1 MGGMKDEAKRIMIPP
16 LFPRVHVNDTE
27 HAVLSQPFDGKTMSL
42 YKLSSVSSPT
52 NKISDSPSTLCLSLP
67 PPAYNTHLTDGP
79 EKNQFSPIYN
89 TSPASKL
96 EGNVNKNGMNYPC
109 PRGSSVT
116 NTKTSSIKQNEYH
129 FKNLTNLDSLKVPV
143 FRLPET
149 DPKANTDLSLQFHNS
164 STSKSRGEAA
174 DSKPLLNNLHI
185 RELLLPE
192 CLEDESKNWPLSVMK
207 TKLYRRRAL
216 DGFNV
221 DIQKKPKTVPPREQ
235 DASDCSAI
243 DSLSGM
249 SAASNDVA
257 RVIGEKRFWKMR
269 TYMISQQKIFV
280 TQVFELHRLIMVQK
294 KVAKSPNLVLKSKI
308 SGGKRCTMRSSQSY
322 LLEMASSKVKRPNTE
337 IQKPVTEDYPEHMKL
352 KLPLPFTS
360 KELVT
365 PVWQQQLLPP
375 PGNQWLVPVMS
386 PSEGLV
392 YKPYAGPCPP
402 PPSAFMVPIYGQDS
416 LATASRFPA
425 STQFSHNYFPPRTTV
440 LDQTNPFGQL
450 QRWSSA
456 SSHMTQ
462 AISFSLKKSDQ
473 ESNDSEVH
481 GSTASS
487 PPEKHKFDV
496 LPLFPTEPT
505 HHIDEWEQKQ
515 QPPHHAIKAIPHKST
530 SASESA
536 ARIFRSIQEERRDSD
551 HMIS

>member
-1 MGGMKDEAKRIMIPP
+1 MGGMKDEAKRITIPP

-27 HAVLSQPFDGKTMSL
+27 RGGLSQPFDGKTMSP
-42 YKLSSVSSPT
+42 YKHYILPSPT
-52 NKISDSPSTLCLSLP
+52 DKISDSPSTLSLSLP
-67 PPAYNTHLTDGP
+67 PPANNACLTDRP
-79 EKNQFSPIYN
+79 EMNQLSPTYN
-89 TSPASKL
+89 TSPASNL
-96 EGNVNKNGMNYPC
+96 EGKVDKKGMIYPS
-109 PRGSSVT
+109 PRGSSV
-116 NTKTSSIKQNEYH
+116 KPSSIKQNEY
-129 FKNLTNLDSLKVPV
+129 NLTNLDSLKVPV

-149 DPKANTDLSLQFHNS
+149 DPKANTDLSLQFHS
-164 STSKSRGEAA
+164 SCTSKSRGEAA
-174 DSKPLLNNLHI
+174 GFKPLLNNLDI
-185 RELLLPE
+185 RELLLPLQ
-192 CLEDESKNWPLSVMK
+192 CLEDESNNGSLSVMK
-207 TKLYRRRAL
+207 TQLYRRRT
-216 DGFNV
+216 
-221 DIQKKPKTVPPREQ
+221 PKTVPPREQ
-235 DASDCSAI
+235 EASDCSAI

-269 TYMISQQKIFV
+269 AYMISQQKIFA

-294 KVAKSPNLVLKSKI
+294 MVAKSPNLVLKSKI
-308 SGGKRCTMRSSQSY
+308 NGG
-322 LLEMASSKVKRPNTE
+322 SKFKRPNTE
-337 IQKPVTEDYPEHMKL
+337 NQKPVTEAYPEHMKP
-352 KLPLPFTS
+352 KIPLPFIS
-360 KELVT
+360 KELMT
-365 PVWQQQLLPP
+365 PIWQQQLLPP
-375 PGNQWLVPVMS
+375 QGNQWLVPVMS

-402 PPSAFMVPIYGQDS
+402 PPSAFMVPIYGQD
-416 LATASRFPA
+416 LPSRLPA
-425 STQFSHNYFPPRTTV
+425 STQFSHNCFPPRTTV

-450 QRWSSA
+450 QRWSST

-462 AISFSLKKSDQ
+462 AIPFSLKKSQ

-505 HHIDEWEQKQ
+505 HHTDEYEQKQ
-515 QPPHHAIKAIPHKST
+515 QPMSRAIKAIPHNST

>member
-1 MGGMKDEAKRIMIPP
+1 MGGMKDEAKRITIPP

-27 HAVLSQPFDGKTMSL
+27 REVLSL
-42 YKLSSVSSPT
+42 YKHSTLPSPT
-52 NKISDSPSTLCLSLP
+52 NKISDSPSTLSLSLP
-67 PPAYNTHLTDGP
+67 PPANNTHLTERS
-79 EKNQFSPIYN
+79 EKNEFSPTYN
-89 TSPASKL
+89 TSAASKL
-96 EGNVNKNGMNYPC
+96 EGINVNKKGMNYPN

-116 NTKTSSIKQNEYH
+116 NTKPSSIKQNEYH

-143 FRLPET
+143 FRFPET

-174 DSKPLLNNLHI
+174 GSKPLLNNLHI
-185 RELLLPE
+185 QELLLPQ
-192 CLEDESKNWPLSVMK
+192 CLEDESKKGSLSVME
-207 TKLYRRRAL
+207 TQLYRRRAL
-216 DGFNV
+216 DTR
-221 DIQKKPKTVPPREQ
+221 KKPPREQ
-235 DASDCSAI
+235 DASDCSAV
-243 DSLSGM
+243 DFLSGM

-269 TYMISQQKIFV
+269 TYIISQQKIFA

-294 KVAKSPNLVLKSKI
+294 MVSKSPNLVFKNKI
-308 SGGKRCTMRSSQSY
+308 NGGKRSTMSSSQSH
-322 LLEMASSKVKRPNTE
+322 LLEMAGSKVKRPNTE
-337 IQKPVTEDYPEHMKL
+337 NQKRVTEDYPEHMKPN
-352 KLPLPFTS
+352 LPLPFIS
-360 KELVT
+360 KELMT
-365 PVWQQQLLPP
+365 PIWQQQLLPP

-402 PPSAFMVPIYGQDS
+402 PPSAFMLPIYGQDS

-425 STQFSHNYFPPRTTV
+425 STQFSHNHFPPRTKV
-440 LDQTNPFGQL
+440 FDHTNPFGQL
-450 QRWSSA
+450 QRWSST

-462 AISFSLKKSDQ
+462 AIPFSLKKSDQ

-487 PPEKHKFDV
+487 PPEKYKYDV

-505 HHIDEWEQKQ
+505 HHTDEYEHKQ
-515 QPPHHAIKAIPHKST
+515 QPLARAIKAIPHNST

>member
-1 MGGMKDEAKRIMIPP
+1 MGGMKDEAKRITIPP

-27 HAVLSQPFDGKTMSL
+27 RGGLSQPFDGKTMSP
-42 YKLSSVSSPT
+42 YKHYILPSPT
-52 NKISDSPSTLCLSLP
+52 DKISDSPSTLSLSLP
-67 PPAYNTHLTDGP
+67 PPANNACLQTDRP
-79 EKNQFSPIYN
+79 EMNQLSPTYN
-89 TSPASKL
+89 TSPASNL
-96 EGNVNKNGMNYPC
+96 EGKVDKKGMIYPS
-109 PRGSSVT
+109 PRGSSV
-116 NTKTSSIKQNEYH
+116 KPSSIKQNEY
-129 FKNLTNLDSLKVPV
+129 NLTNLDSLKVPV

-149 DPKANTDLSLQFHNS
+149 DPKANTDLSLQFHS
-164 STSKSRGEAA
+164 SCTSKSRGEAA
-174 DSKPLLNNLHI
+174 GFKPLLNNLDI
-185 RELLLPE
+185 RELLLPLQ
-192 CLEDESKNWPLSVMK
+192 CLEDESNNGSLSVMK
-207 TKLYRRRAL
+207 TQLYRRRT
-216 DGFNV
+216 
-221 DIQKKPKTVPPREQ
+221 PKTVPPREQ
-235 DASDCSAI
+235 EASDCSAI

-269 TYMISQQKIFV
+269 AYMISQQKIFA

-294 KVAKSPNLVLKSKI
+294 MVAKSPNLVLKSKI
-308 SGGKRCTMRSSQSY
+308 NGG
-322 LLEMASSKVKRPNTE
+322 SKFKRPNTE
-337 IQKPVTEDYPEHMKL
+337 NQKPVTEAYPEHMKP
-352 KLPLPFTS
+352 KIPLPFIS
-360 KELVT
+360 KELMT
-365 PVWQQQLLPP
+365 PIWQQQLLPP
-375 PGNQWLVPVMS
+375 QGNQWLVPVMS

-402 PPSAFMVPIYGQDS
+402 PPSAFMVPIYGQD
-416 LATASRFPA
+416 LPSRLPA
-425 STQFSHNYFPPRTTV
+425 STQFSHNCFPPRTTV

-450 QRWSSA
+450 QRWSST

-462 AISFSLKKSDQ
+462 AIPFSLKKSQ

-505 HHIDEWEQKQ
+505 HHTDEYEQKQ
-515 QPPHHAIKAIPHKST
+515 QPMSRAIKAIPHNST

>member
-1 MGGMKDEAKRIMIPP
+1 MGGMKDEAKRITIPP
-16 LFPRVHVNDTE
+16 LFPRVHVNDTGRGG
-27 HAVLSQPFDGKTMSL
+27 LSQPFDGKTMSP
-42 YKLSSVSSPT
+42 YKHSTLPSQT
-52 NKISDSPSTLCLSLP
+52 NKITDSPSTLSLSLP
-67 PPAYNTHLTDGP
+67 PPANNTHLTDQP
-79 EKNQFSPIYN
+79 ENNEFSPIYN
-89 TSPASKL
+89 TSPAARL
-96 EGNVNKNGMNYPC
+96 EGNVNKKGMNCPS

-116 NTKTSSIKQNEYH
+116 NIKTSSIKENEYH
-129 FKNLTNLDSLKVPV
+129 FKNLTNLDSIKVPV

-149 DPKANTDLSLQFHNS
+149 YPKANTDLSLQFHNS

-174 DSKPLLNNLHI
+174 GSKPLLNNLHI
-185 RELLLPE
+185 QELLLPQ
-192 CLEDESKNWPLSVMK
+192 CLEDESKNGSLSVME
-207 TKLYRRRAL
+207 TQLYRRRAL
-216 DGFNV
+216 DA
-221 DIQKKPKTVPPREQ
+221 QKKPPREQ

-269 TYMISQQKIFV
+269 TYIISQQKIFAA
-280 TQVFELHRLIMVQK
+280 QVFELHRLIMVQK
-294 KVAKSPNLVLKSKI
+294 MVAKSPNLVFKSKI
-308 SGGKRCTMRSSQSY
+308 NGGKRCTVSSSQSH
-322 LLEMASSKVKRPNTE
+322 LLEMDGSKFKRPNTE
-337 IQKPVTEDYPEHMKL
+337 NQKRVTEDYPEHMKPN
-352 KLPLPFTS
+352 LPLPFIS
-360 KELVT
+360 KELMT
-365 PVWQQQLLPP
+365 PIWQQQLLPP
-375 PGNQWLVPVMS
+375 PGNQWLVPIMS

-425 STQFSHNYFPPRTTV
+425 STQLSHNYFPQRTKV

-450 QRWSSA
+450 QRWSST

-462 AISFSLKKSDQ
+462 AIPFSLKKSQ

-505 HHIDEWEQKQ
+505 HHTDEYEQKQ
-515 QPPHHAIKAIPHKST
+515 QPLARAIKAIPHNST
-530 SASESA
+530 SAPESA
-536 ARIFRSIQEERRDSD
+536 ARIFRSIQEEKRDSD

>member
-1 MGGMKDEAKRIMIPP
+1 MGGMKDEAKRITIPP
-16 LFPRVHVNDTE
+16 LFPRVHVND
-27 HAVLSQPFDGKTMSL
+27 AARGGLSKPLDGKTMSP
-42 YKLSSVSSPT
+42 YKHST
-52 NKISDSPSTLCLSLP
+52 ESPSTLSLSLP
-67 PPAYNTHLTDGP
+67 PLANNAHLTDRP
-79 EKNQFSPIYN
+79 EMNQFSPIYN
-89 TSPASKL
+89 ISPASKL
-96 EGNVNKNGMNYPC
+96 ERNVNKNN

-116 NTKTSSIKQNEYH
+116 KHSSINQNEYY

-143 FRLPET
+143 FRRSQT
-149 DPKANTDLSLQFHNS
+149 DPKANTDLSL
-164 STSKSRGEAA
+164 STSKASGEAGG
-174 DSKPLLNNLHI
+174 SKPVLNNLHI

-192 CLEDESKNWPLSVMK
+192 CLEDESKNESLSVMK
-207 TKLYRRRAL
+207 TQLYRRRAPEE
-216 DGFNV
+216 FNV
-221 DIQKKPKTVPPREQ
+221 DAQKKPKTVPQREH
-235 DASDCSAI
+235 DASDCSGV

-249 SAASNDVA
+249 SAASLDVA

-269 TYMISQQKIFV
+269 TYMIKQQKIFAA
-280 TQVFELHRLIMVQK
+280 QVFELHRLIMVQK
-294 KVAKSPNLVLKSKI
+294 MVAKSLNLGLKSNI
-308 SGGKRCTMRSSQSY
+308 NGGKRCTMRSSSQSH
-322 LLEMASSKVKRPNTE
+322 LLDIAASKSKKTNTE
-337 IQKPVTEDYPEHMKL
+337 NHKPITEEYPEHMKP
-352 KLPLPFTS
+352 KLPLPFIS
-360 KELVT
+360 KELLT
-365 PVWQQQLLPP
+365 PIWQQQLLPP
-375 PGNQWLVPVMS
+375 PHGNQWLVPVMS

-392 YKPYAGPCPP
+392 YKPYAGPSPP

-425 STQFSHNYFPPRTTV
+425 STQFSHNYFPPRTA

-450 QRWSSA
+450 KRWSNT

-462 AISFSLKKSDQ
+462 AIPFSLKKSQ

-487 PPEKHKFDV
+487 PPEKHRFDV

-505 HHIDEWEQKQ
+505 RHTDEYEQKQ
-515 QPPHHAIKAIPHKST
+515 QPLHHAIKAIPHKST

>member
-1 MGGMKDEAKRIMIPP
+1 MGGMKDEAKRITIPP
-16 LFPRVHVNDTE
+16 LFPRVHVKDTE
-27 HAVLSQPFDGKTMSL
+27 RGGLSQPFDGKTMSP
-42 YKLSSVSSPT
+42 YKHSILPSPT
-52 NKISDSPSTLCLSLP
+52 DKISYSPSTLSLSLP
-67 PPAYNTHLTDGP
+67 PPANNACLQTDRS
-79 EKNQFSPIYN
+79 EMNQLSPNYN
-89 TSPASKL
+89 TSPASNL
-96 EGNVNKNGMNYPC
+96 EGKVHKKGMIYPS
-109 PRGSSVT
+109 PRGSSV
-116 NTKTSSIKQNEYH
+116 KPSSIKQNEY
-129 FKNLTNLDSLKVPV
+129 NLTNLDSLKVPV

-174 DSKPLLNNLHI
+174 GFKPLLNNLDI
-185 RELLLPE
+185 RELLLPLQ
-192 CLEDESKNWPLSVMK
+192 CLEDESNNGSLSVMK
-207 TKLYRRRAL
+207 TQLYRRRT
-216 DGFNV
+216 
-221 DIQKKPKTVPPREQ
+221 PKTVPPREQ
-235 DASDCSAI
+235 EASDCSAI

-269 TYMISQQKIFV
+269 AYMISQQKIFA
-280 TQVFELHRLIMVQK
+280 TQVFELHRLIM
-294 KVAKSPNLVLKSKI
+294 N
-308 SGGKRCTMRSSQSY
+308 
-322 LLEMASSKVKRPNTE
+322 
-337 IQKPVTEDYPEHMKL
+337 QKPVTEAYPEHMKP
-352 KLPLPFTS
+352 KIPLPFIS
-360 KELVT
+360 KELMI
-365 PVWQQQLLPP
+365 PIWQQQLLPP
-375 PGNQWLVPVMS
+375 QENQWLVPVMS

-416 LATASRFPA
+416 PSRFPA
-425 STQFSHNYFPPRTTV
+425 STQFSHNCFPPRTTV

-450 QRWSSA
+450 QRWSST

-462 AISFSLKKSDQ
+462 AIPFSLKKSQ

-505 HHIDEWEQKQ
+505 HHTDEYEQKQ
-515 QPPHHAIKAIPHKST
+515 QPFSGAIKAIPHNST

>member
-16 LFPRVHVNDTE
+16 LFPRVHVNDTGRG
-27 HAVLSQPFDGKTMSL
+27 VGLSQPSDGKIYDSP
-42 YKLSSVSSPT
+42 YKHSSPT
-52 NKISDSPSTLCLSLP
+52 NKNYDSPSTLSLSLP
-67 PPAYNTHLTDGP
+67 PPANNTHLTDGP
-79 EKNQFSPIYN
+79 EKNEFSPICN

-96 EGNVNKNGMNYPC
+96 EGNVNKKDMNYPS

-116 NTKTSSIKQNEYH
+116 NTKPCSINQNEYH
-129 FKNLTNLDSLKVPV
+129 YFKNLTNLDSLKVPV
-143 FRLPET
+143 FRRSET

-174 DSKPLLNNLHI
+174 GSKPVLNNLHI

-192 CLEDESKNWPLSVMK
+192 CLEDHESNNGSLSVMK
-207 TKLYRRRAL
+207 TQLYRRRSL

-221 DIQKKPKTVPPREQ
+221 DTQKKPKTVPPREQ

-269 TYMISQQKIFV
+269 TYMISQQKIFA

-294 KVAKSPNLVLKSKI
+294 LVAKSPNLVLKRKI
-308 SGGKRCTMRSSQSY
+308 NGGKRCTMRSSQSH
-322 LLEMASSKVKRPNTE
+322 LLEMAASKVKTPNTE
-337 IQKPVTEDYPEHMKL
+337 NQKLVTEDYPEHMKL
-352 KLPLPFTS
+352 KLPLPFIR
-360 KELVT
+360 KELMT
-365 PVWQQQLLPP
+365 PIWQQQLLPST
-375 PGNQWLVPVMS
+375 GNQWLVPVMS

-425 STQFSHNYFPPRTTV
+425 STQFSHNYFPPRKTV

-450 QRWSSA
+450 QRWSST

-462 AISFSLKKSDQ
+462 AIPFSLKKSQ

-505 HHIDEWEQKQ
+505 HHTDEYEQKQ
-515 QPPHHAIKAIPHKST
+515 QPLPRAIKAIPHNSS

-551 HMIS
+551 HIIS